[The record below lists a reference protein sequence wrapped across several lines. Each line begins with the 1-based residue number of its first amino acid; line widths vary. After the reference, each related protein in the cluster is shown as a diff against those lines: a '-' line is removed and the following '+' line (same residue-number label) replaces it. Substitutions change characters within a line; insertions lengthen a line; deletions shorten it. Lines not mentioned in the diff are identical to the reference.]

1 MNIALQALGRRLRLG
16 LVGGGSG
23 FIGPVHRTAARLDDL
38 FEISAGVLSSD
49 PARSKAAGRAI
60 GLADERAY
68 GTIEAMIA
76 AERARPDGIDAVAV
90 MTPNA
95 RHVPEAMMA
104 LDAGL
109 DVICDKPLATSLDDA
124 LVLVRKVEES
134 GLVFCLTYNYSAYP
148 MVRQARAMVAAGEIG
163 PVRQIQLAYVQGHNA
178 TLVEQNA
185 GAGAWR
191 FDPARCG
198 ASLVL
203 GDIGTHAHHLGAF
216 VSGQEVEEVMAELW
230 ASVPGRAVDDT
241 ACLLMRWSGGARGAM
256 WVTNAAAGG
265 EHGLSFRV
273 FGESGGLEWH
283 QERPNELR
291 HRRHGGFERI
301 LTRRLHG
308 ALAPA
313 AERAARVEIG
323 HPEGYQEAFATLYRD
338 AAEAIVARRTGEP
351 CDPLALDFPTALDGA
366 RGLRLI
372 EAAIESSRTGGWTD
386 ARLPPQGTACSR

>member
-1 MNIALQALGRRLRLG
+1 MNIALEKLGRRLRLG

-23 FIGPVHRTAARLDDL
+23 FIGPVHRAAARLDDL

-49 PARSKAAGRAI
+49 PARSVTAGRSI
-60 GLADERAY
+60 GLAADRAY
-68 GTIEAMIA
+68 GSIEAMIR
-76 AERARPDGIDAVAV
+76 AERARGDGIDAVAV
-90 MTPNA
+90 MTPNS
-95 RHVPEAMMA
+95 RHFPEAMMA
-104 LDAGL
+104 LEAGL

-124 LVLVRKVEES
+124 LRLVRKVEES

-148 MVRQARAMVAAGEIG
+148 MVRQARAMVASGEIG
-163 PVRQIQLAYVQGHNA
+163 EVRQIQLVYVQGHNA
-178 TLVEQNA
+178 TLVEA
-185 GAGAWR
+185 GARADDWR

-198 ASLVL
+198 PSLVL

-216 VSGQEVEEVMAELW
+216 VSGREVDAVMAELW
-230 ASVPGRAVDDT
+230 ASVPGRQADDS

-265 EHGLSFRV
+265 EHGLAFRL
-273 FGESGGLEWH
+273 FGEKGGLEWH

-291 HRRHGGFERI
+291 HRRLGGFEQL

-338 AAEAIVARRTGEP
+338 AAEAMIARRTGEP
-351 CDPLALDFPTALDGA
+351 CDPLALDFPTAADGA
-366 RGLRLI
+366 RGLALV
-372 EAAIESSRTGGWTD
+372 EAALKSGHTGGWAD
-386 ARLPPQGTACSR
+386 ARLRP